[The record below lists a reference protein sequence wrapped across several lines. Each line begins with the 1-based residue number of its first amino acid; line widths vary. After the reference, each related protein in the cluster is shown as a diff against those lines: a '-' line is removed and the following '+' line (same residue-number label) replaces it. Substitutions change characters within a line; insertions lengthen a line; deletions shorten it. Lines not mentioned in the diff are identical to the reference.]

1 MVPPKKQKR
10 KTDEKDDEIAAL
22 RQELQATKQREAAA
36 TRKKTNDQRR
46 TGVATS
52 RAQVPLHPTSSRRS
66 RQLVRWD
73 GMQLF
78 IDLLHMLFRI
88 LFVIIFH

>member
-1 MVPPKKQKR
+1 MVPPKRQKR
-10 KTDEKDDEIAAL
+10 KSDDKDEEIAAL

-52 RAQVPLHPTSSRRS
+52 RVQAPLHPTSSRRS

-73 GMQLF
+73 GMHLL
-78 IDLLHMLFRI
+78 IDLLHLLSRT